1 MLWYL
6 YRNRRKW
13 LTPEGV
19 SHLIYNWNNLS
30 DVVDVQETIKFN
42 SRKKDNEQPII
53 IIKCKVY
60 GRERKIA
67 IPTWTDEQLEQ
78 LNFETSHN
86 FYEQILE
93 LTKDWLITDE
103 TRWVRQE
110 VLKYVKVARV
120 NTSYLSD
127 TTPASQVYVFKQID
141 IEQVSSDD
149 NRFERKYKDPKDI
162 WTIVLAK
169 EQMLWYTNPNK
180 VKVKGYDKKMDLSAN
195 YCLSNP
201 ANHTSTLDFINNF
214 SWGIRDALFSNVLQ
228 DWNANP
234 QHHNHKRTT
243 LLQARQIDL
252 IKRMWRRTV
261 FICPRQMWKSMFLAL
276 IVILELLAY
285 NYYQSSKAR
294 QIIYLSYSVNAFEFV
309 SWYIQKLMA
318 NIPRLNDCI
327 VCRDNT
333 IRFIDTSL
341 NSNWKPKNSVIS
353 ECRFFT
359 SLWRAPATWYSWDT
373 IIIDE
378 AMLISEKIWKGIEPI
393 ARWNWSKVLIATA
406 YYPEI
411 YQDKMTY
418 DRPIKLCLEREKE
431 SRKIT
436 DIDTHILTQYDKRMK
451 WEPHQITHA
460 WLRYTVDDSEV
471 TIDKEWWKKS
481 LEDNQEEYMK
491 QLYSVAPEKHQLFT
505 YRDKMIQPHN
515 SWYDSVVIAY
525 DPAKTKDIS
534 AVLVLWLSRFRWT
547 IEICD
552 EIQLNKSDRSSY
564 FPQATILKNIIQKR
578 QSKTH
583 NGKLYLV
590 IDNSHDWVIDAI
602 ESTWIRFFKSYRR
615 TWGTEARQWSRPN
628 QINLPKYMMV
638 EASLFLFDNWIVK
651 IFESCKTLQT
661 QLDHYF
667 QYENKY
673 TKQNKYQWE
682 WEHDDFVSAML
693 MGLYTF
699 YDSFWL
705 KFSIEELKKW
715 KWQWSSIP
723 DWVDIDDYNYQKSK
737 RNAWKNLDNLY
748 NLNWEQKQILYSERY

>member
-1 MLWYL
+1 MYWYL
-6 YRNRRKW
+6 YRNWRKW
-13 LTPEGV
+13 HTTSPMWHID
-19 SHLIYNWNNLS
+19 SIAPICLIYNWNNLS
-30 DVVDVQETIKFN
+30 DVVDVQETIKN
-42 SRKKDNEQPII
+42 EKIKSLPQIYLDIQIYWKKRRISLPTEELDSNWESIDPNL
-53 IIKCKVY
+53 K
-60 GRERKIA
+60 RESSK
-67 IPTWTDEQLEQ
+67 
-78 LNFETSHN
+78 S
-86 FYEQILE
+86 FYEEIIDLA
-93 LTKDWLITDE
+93 KDWLITDE
-103 TRWVRQE
+103 TRWVWQE
-110 VLKYVKVARV
+110 VLKFVKVAHS
-120 NTSYLSD
+120 TSS
-127 TTPASQVYVFKQID
+127 TEGWWCVVFKQID
-141 IEQVSSDD
+141 IEQVSNDD

-169 EQMLWYTNPNK
+169 EQMLWLTNPNK
-180 VKVKGYDKKMDLSAN
+180 VKVKWYDKEMDLSTN
-195 YCLSNP
+195 Y
-201 ANHTSTLDFINNF
+201 TLTDPRNTEQTLTFLNNF
-214 SWGIRDALFSNVLQ
+214 SWWLRDALFSNVLQ

-234 QHHNHKRTT
+234 QHYNHKRTT
-243 LLQARQIDL
+243 LLQAWQIDL

-276 IVILELLAY
+276 MVILELLSY

-318 NIPRLNDCI
+318 NIPRLNDSI
-327 VCRDNT
+327 ICRDNT
-333 IRFIDTSL
+333 IRFVDTS
-341 NSNWKPKNSVIS
+341 WPKPKTIS

-393 ARWNWSKVLIATA
+393 ARWNGSKVLIATA

-431 SRKIT
+431 SRQIT
-436 DIDTHILTQYDKRMK
+436 DIDTHILEQYDKRQK
-451 WEPHQITHA
+451 WEPFQITRA

-505 YRDKMIQPHN
+505 YRDKMIVPHQ
-515 SWYDSVVIAY
+515 SWYDAIVMAY

-534 AVLVLWLSRFRWT
+534 AVLVTWLSKFRWSV
-547 IEICD
+547 EIC
-552 EIQLNKSDRSSY
+552 EEYQLNKTDRSSY
-564 FPQATILKNIIQKR
+564 FPQAAQLKNIIQKWQWR
-578 QSKTH
+578 TK
-583 NGKLYLV
+583 NWKLYLV

-615 TWGTEARQWSRPN
+615 TWGTEPRQWSRAN
-628 QINLPKYMMV
+628 QINLPKFLMV
-638 EASLFLFDNWIVK
+638 EASLFLFDNGVVK
-651 IFESCKTLQT
+651 IFDSCKNLQN

-673 TKQNKYQWE
+673 TKQNKFQWE

-693 MGLYTF
+693 MALYTR
-699 YDSFWL
+699 YDTFGL
-705 KFSIEELKKW
+705 KFAIEELKKW
-715 KWQWSSIP
+715 KWNSPLP
-723 DWVDIDDYNYQKSK
+723 DWVDADDYYNQKKK
-737 RNAWKNLDNLY
+737 RNAWNNYDNLY
-748 NLNWEQKQILYSERY
+748 NSWEQKQILYSERY